1 MIKEKNKVKVV
12 LTAYG
17 SLTAVS
23 IPLRLNKDS
32 YRFTDIEC
40 LVPKTVNS
48 TDKSIVKIYANTIN
62 TLGEKIW
69 GSQTYNLPYEKTIS
83 IDGFE
88 YELYRGYFPEEFC
101 KINGSLEITFAYG
114 TLNENDEFSSL
125 LPSSTLNLYISGNGF
140 NPAGVVMAQHDVTA
154 AKVNELTKNKVDKIS
169 GNEGLVLV
177 ADGVGGMKPSTLPIK
192 EYEDQKAYIDELNEG
207 QKNALKDHLDNK
219 ENPHEVTAQQLG
231 LEKVDNT
238 SDKDKPVSTA
248 QKEALDKKINYTDI
262 VDDCVTDDPNKPVSA
277 KQAKVLKE
285 EVSSNSENRHNHS
298 NKALLDTYNQS
309 NENISDAVNKRH
321 AHANKTTLDAT
332 NEVFNTEQKEKVAA
346 SIKSVSMDSQTGIFT
361 FVKNDGTSFTLDTL
375 LEKVVVNF
383 HYDQATKKLILEHED
398 GTTQEISMSAFIN
411 IYTGVDGTE
420 ITVSITSDNKVS
432 AVIKNGVIGE
442 TKLSSALLSKINEK
456 ADASSLGAAAFS
468 NQYSDLDGLPNIPE
482 GVVMYTGTGQNTD
495 GAMTQK
501 AATDELNKKVDKSQG
516 AGNANKVM
524 ITDSSGNVSPSSA
537 VPIGSCKCYTET
549 DTSTGEISFV
559 IEFPD

>member
-48 TDKSIVKIYANTIN
+48 TDKSIVKIYAKTIN

-177 ADGVGGMKPSTLPIK
+177 ADGIGGMKPSTLPIK
-192 EYEDQKAYIDELNEG
+192 EYEDQKAYIDELDEKQRHALNE
-207 QKNALKDHLDNK
+207 HLDDK
-219 ENPHEVTAQQLG
+219 ENPHEVTVEQLG

-238 SDKDKPVSTA
+238 SDADKPVSNA
-248 QKEALDKKINYTDI
+248 QQEALNKKINYDDI
-262 VDDCVTDDPNKPVSA
+262 IDNCETDDPNKPASA
-277 KQAKVLKE
+277 RQIKELKD
-285 EVSSNSENRHNHS
+285 EVSLNSNDRHNHS
-298 NKALLDTYNQS
+298 NKALLDTYDQTNA
-309 NENISDAVNKRH
+309 NISDAVNKRH
-321 AHANKTTLDAT
+321 THTNKTTLDET
-332 NEVFNTEQKEKVAA
+332 NEVFNTEQKSKVEA
-346 SIKSVSMDSQTGIFT
+346 SIKSVSMDSKTGVFT

-383 HYDQATKKLILEHED
+383 HYDQTSKTLILEHED
-398 GTTQEISMSAFIN
+398 GTTQEIAMSAFIN

-420 ITVSITSDNKVS
+420 ITVSISSDNKVS
-432 AVIKNGVIGE
+432 AVIKNGSISE
-442 TKLSSALLSKINEK
+442 TKLSSALLSKINGK
-456 ADASSLGAAAFS
+456 ADASELGAAAFS
-468 NQYSDLDGLPNIPE
+468 NQYKDLDGLPNIPE
-482 GVVMYTGTGQNTD
+482 GVVMYTGTGQNTN

-501 AATDELNKKVDKSQG
+501 ASTEEFNKKVDKSQG
-516 AGNANKVM
+516 EGNANKVM
-524 ITDSSGNVSPSSA
+524 ITNASGEITPSNA
-537 VPIGSCKCYTET
+537 VPIGACKCYTET
-549 DTSTGEISFV
+549 DAATGEVSFV

>member
-177 ADGVGGMKPSTLPIK
+177 ADGIGGMKPSTLPIK
-192 EYEDQKAYIDELNEG
+192 EYEDQKAYIDELDEKQRHALNE
-207 QKNALKDHLDNK
+207 HLDDK
-219 ENPHEVTAQQLG
+219 ENPHEVTVEQLG

-238 SDKDKPVSTA
+238 SDEDKPISKA
-248 QKEALDKKINYTDI
+248 QQEEFDNKINYADI
-262 VDDCVTDDPNKPVSA
+262 VDNCESEEVNKPVSA
-277 KQAKVLKE
+277 NQARIIKQ
-285 EVSSNSENRHNHS
+285 EVNENTKARHTHS
-298 NKALLDTYNQS
+298 NKNLLDSYDQS
-309 NENISDAVNKRH
+309 NENLTDAVNKRH
-321 AHANKTTLDAT
+321 IHSNKSTLDNT
-332 NEVFNTEQKEKVAA
+332 NEVFNTEQKQRVEN
-346 SIKSVSMDSQTGIFT
+346 SISAVSMDNKTGVFT
-361 FVKNDGTSFTLDTL
+361 FVRNDGTSFTLDTL

-398 GTTQEISMSAFIN
+398 GTTQEIPMNAFIN
-411 IYTGVDGTE
+411 LYTGVDGTE
-420 ITVSITSDNKVS
+420 ITVSVSSDNKIS
-432 AVIKNGVIGE
+432 AVVKNGSIGE
-442 TKLSSALLSKINEK
+442 TKLSSALLSKLNGK
-456 ADASSLGAAAFS
+456 ADASSLGKVATS
-468 NQYSDLDGLPNIPE
+468 NQYKDLDGLPLIPE
-482 GVVMYTGTGQNTD
+482 GVVMYEGTGQNTD

-501 AATDELNKKVDKSQG
+501 ASTNELNKKVDKSQG
-516 AGNANKVM
+516 TDNANKVM
-524 ITDSSGNVSPSSA
+524 ITDASGNVTSSNVIPVGA
-537 VPIGSCKCYTET
+537 CKCYTET
-549 DTSTGEISFV
+549 DASTGEVSFV